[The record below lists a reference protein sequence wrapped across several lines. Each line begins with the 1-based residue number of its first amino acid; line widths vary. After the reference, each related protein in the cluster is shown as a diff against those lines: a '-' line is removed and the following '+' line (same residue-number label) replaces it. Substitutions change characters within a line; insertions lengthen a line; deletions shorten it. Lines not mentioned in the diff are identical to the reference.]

1 MQAPQP
7 GKPQPSIGRVVHYVS
22 YGTPKGEY
30 GSKCCAAII
39 TQVNDANENVGLSI
53 HNPTGLFFNT
63 NVAHDEEQ
71 APGTWHWCEYVPPK
85 E

>member
-1 MQAPQP
+1 
-7 GKPQPSIGRVVHYVS
+7 
-22 YGTPKGEY
+22 
-30 GSKCCAAII
+30 
-39 TQVNDANENVGLSI
+39 VNDANENVGLSI